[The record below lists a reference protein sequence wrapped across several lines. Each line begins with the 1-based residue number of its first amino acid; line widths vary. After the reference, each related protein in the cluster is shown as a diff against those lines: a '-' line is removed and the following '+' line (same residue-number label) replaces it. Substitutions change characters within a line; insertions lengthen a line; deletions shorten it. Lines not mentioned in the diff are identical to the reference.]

1 MDSNAG
7 AAERRLKIEDYGLIG
22 NCRTCAL
29 VSRNGAIE
37 WLCLPRFDSPAC
49 FAALVGTRDNG
60 RWCLGAADPDA
71 RLTRSYRD
79 GSVILDTIIETPS
92 GRARV
97 TDFMP
102 IGVPGNIIIRIAEGL
117 SGTVD
122 LRFDLTIRFD
132 YGSAIPWVLGLENDG
147 GIQAI
152 CGPDRVTLFS
162 TIPLTNENLAT
173 SAAFSV
179 SAGQRQVFILVHNES
194 HLDLPAKPDAD
205 RALQDTIDFWEDWS
219 KTSHYEGPWTEQ
231 VRRSLITLKAMTYA
245 PTGGI
250 VAAAT
255 TSLPEQIGSS
265 RNWDYR
271 YCWLRDATLT
281 LGALLRAGYMSEAQA
296 WRDWLMRA
304 VAGMPEQIQI
314 MYGIA
319 GERRL
324 DEWEV
329 PWLDG
334 YENSRPVRIGNA
346 ASAQVQLDVYGE
358 VMAVLSEGRRLGLS
372 DQPDGWGLQRALANH
387 LCAIW
392 RENDDGIWEVRS
404 GRQPFVFSK
413 IMAWSALDRC
423 ISDAE
428 THGFDAPLDSWRSN
442 RDALRTEIL
451 ERGFNIKLG
460 SFTQVYDGDQLDASL
475 LLIPRTGFLD
485 ANDPKVI
492 GTVKA
497 IEGALVVDGLVQRY
511 NTEASKDGLPPGEG
525 VFLACSFWL
534 ADNFA
539 YQGRMDEARALFERL
554 LELANDLGL
563 LAEEYSPELKRQ
575 LGNFPQAF
583 THIAVVNTAFS
594 IAGGKKG
601 ATEIQNAN
609 A

>member
-1 MDSNAG
+1 MDTEAP
-7 AAERRLKIEDYGLIG
+7 AAETHARIEDYGLIG

-29 VSRNGAIE
+29 VSRDGAID
-37 WLCLPRFDSPAC
+37 WLCLPRFDSAAC
-49 FAALVGTRDNG
+49 LTALLGGREHG
-60 RWCLGAADPDA
+60 RWRLSATDPEA
-71 RLTRSYRD
+71 RITRSYRD
-79 GSVILDTIIETPS
+79 GSVIIDTIIDTKT

-102 IGVPGNIIIRIAEGL
+102 VGEVNNTVIRIAEGL
-117 SGTVD
+117 SGTVEMT
-122 LRFDLTIRFD
+122 LDLTIRFD
-132 YGSAIPWVLGLENDG
+132 YGSAIPWVIGLKDQSG
-147 GIQAI
+147 LQAI
-152 CGPDRVTLFS
+152 CGPDRVTVFS
-162 TIPLTNENLAT
+162 SMPLVSEHMAT
-173 SAAFSV
+173 RASFTLG
-179 SAGQRQVFILVHNES
+179 AGGRQTFILIHNRS
-194 HLDLPAKPDAD
+194 HLDLPEKPDAD
-205 RALQDTIDFWEDWS
+205 KALQDTVDFWEDWS
-219 KTSHYEGPWTEQ
+219 KTSIYEGEWAAE
-231 VRRSLITLKAMTYA
+231 VRRSLITLKALTYA

-255 TSLPEQIGSS
+255 TSLPEEIGSS

-281 LGALLRAGYMSEAQA
+281 LGALLRAGYLTEAKA

-304 VAGMPEQIQI
+304 VAGMPDQIQI

-324 DEWEV
+324 SEWEV
-329 PWLDG
+329 PWLPG
-334 YENSRPVRIGNA
+334 YENSAPVRVGNA

-358 VMAVLSEGRRLGLS
+358 VMTVLSEGRRLGLA
-372 DQPDGWGLQRALANH
+372 DQPDGWGLQRALADH
-387 LCAIW
+387 LCDIW

-413 IMAWSALDRC
+413 IMSWNALDRC
-423 ISDAE
+423 ITDAE
-428 THGFDAPLDSWRSN
+428 QHGFEAPLDRWRAN
-442 RDALRTEIL
+442 REALQTEIL
-451 ERGFNIKLG
+451 ERGFNSKLN

-485 ANDPKVI
+485 ANDPRMV

-497 IEGALVVDGLVQRY
+497 IETRLVQDGLVQRY
-511 NTEASKDGLPPGEG
+511 DTKTSADGLPPGEG

-539 YQGRMDEARALFERL
+539 YQGRMDEARALFKRL
-554 LELANDLGL
+554 LGLANDLGL
-563 LAEEYSPELKRQ
+563 LAEEYAPDTKRQ

-594 IAGGKKG
+594 IAGGRKG
-601 ATEIQNAN
+601 AAEIDKAN

>member
-1 MDSNAG
+1 MHGKAG
-7 AAERRLKIEDYGLIG
+7 ADQTRPKIEDYGLIG

-29 VSRNGAIE
+29 VSRDGAIE
-37 WLCLPRFDSPAC
+37 WLCLPRFDSAAC
-49 FAALVGTRDNG
+49 LAALVGTRENG
-60 RWCLGAADPDA
+60 RWCLSAADPQA

-79 GSVILDTIIETPS
+79 GSVIIDTIIETDA

-102 IGVPGNIIIRIAEGL
+102 IGEVNNTIIRIAEGL
-117 SGTVD
+117 SGAVD
-122 LRFDLTIRFD
+122 LRFDLTLRFD
-132 YGSAIPWVLGLENDG
+132 YGSAIPWVIALEDQSGL
-147 GIQAI
+147 QAI
-152 CGPDRVTLFS
+152 CGPDRVTIFS
-162 TIPLTNENLAT
+162 TIPLIGEHMAST
-173 SAAFSV
+173 AAFSLGP
-179 SAGQRQVFILVHNES
+179 GQRQVFILVHNES

-205 RALQDTIDFWEDWS
+205 HALKDTIDFWEDWS
-219 KTSHYEGPWTEQ
+219 RGSIYEGKWTEA

-255 TSLPEQIGSS
+255 TSLPEQLGSS

-281 LGALLRAGYMSEAQA
+281 LGALLRAGYMGEAKA

-304 VAGMPEQIQI
+304 VAGMPDQIQI

-334 YENSRPVRIGNA
+334 YEGSRPVRIGNA

-358 VMAVLSEGRRLGLS
+358 VMTVLSEGRRLGLS
-372 DQPDGWGLQRALANH
+372 DQPDGWGLQRALADH
-387 LCAIW
+387 LCVIW

-413 IMAWSALDRC
+413 IMAWNALDRC

-428 THGFDAPLDSWRSN
+428 THGFDAPLDKWRSN
-442 RDALRTEIL
+442 AAALRSEIL
-451 ERGFNIKLG
+451 ARGFNTRLN

-492 GTVKA
+492 GTVAA
-497 IEGALVVDGLVQRY
+497 IERSLVSDGLVQRY
-511 NTEASKDGLPPGEG
+511 NTEASRDGLPPGEG

-539 YQGRMDEARALFERL
+539 YQGRMDEACALFERL
-554 LELANDLGL
+554 LGLANDLGL

-594 IAGGKKG
+594 IAGGKRG
-601 ATEIQNAN
+601 AAEIDKAN
-609 A
+609 S